1 MFWFVRLSRT
11 FLSFIQL
18 FSLYVP
24 RFGFQTMHLYLSCFS
39 LTATVPLPG
48 AERLAL
54 PAFLT
59 GRRQAFSIRVVPA
72 FSW

>member
-1 MFWFVRLSRT
+1 MFWFVPTVRNV
-11 FLSFIQL
+11 LSFD
-18 FSLYVP
+18 FVSLYVP

-39 LTATVPLPG
+39 LTATVPLPW